1 MLNSVQYV
9 ENLKNCFKPMN
20 VNSHIPRL
28 KQRRLKTFR
37 VTEGSVWQ
45 IEEDDDI

>member
-1 MLNSVQYV
+1 MLNSVQNV
-9 ENLKNCFKPMN
+9 VNFKNCFKQIYA
-20 VNSHIPRL
+20 NSHIPRL